1 MFSSPSGI
9 YRSKVLGAV
18 LRQTRRWSDRGKV
31 ALRRVQV
38 AASWS
43 AQILLYPI
51 YALFQTSRVIGAQ
64 VYQTVQLGV
73 SGLRPTSTPIAA
85 DSISDPALPP
95 ITVDTPISTVLQ
107 TIQEFALPIGV
118 PVFLEGVDA
127 ITPIRPTRP
136 AIQHTIFPLTP
147 DGSGIAIPGSPVFIQ
162 GMATFLETGAV
173 VLITNQNQILDI
185 LTPEQQARL
194 QYRITWEVA
203 SYGRSVN
210 LRKMVANLP
219 LPRLNFALNA
229 SPDASGVVDRMTQGL
244 SALSRQ
250 VFRTAE
256 SVGNEVYRVVRSGLF
271 GRSLTAPE
279 SQPLPGLALWT
290 ATVDT
295 PLEKALQTV
304 QHFPLPMHLL
314 ASLLEPA
321 SGQLELAAL
330 NDANGQ
336 HSLLHTAC
344 SQAAPLPVLT
354 IPPELAALPALYVR
368 GVASQLDTQAI
379 ILVTNQNQ
387 ILDLLSPEQQEQV
400 RQRIIW
406 SVAHFYRYQQIR
418 RSVSRSFSRLRPPE
432 QQVLLPIRGFYQLMA
447 WVQSGSVAIATN
459 LFQEARLAARRVW
472 AAEPALLDTP
482 IPSWAYAHP
491 SETASLPLPPVAP
504 TTPRRLAPSWLDA
517 INQRYTAWLNSRA
530 VQTAIALVRTQVTA
544 LLPPARPQSHTP
556 VVMNRQLTDPSPLVE
571 QPSTYT
577 GLEFG
582 STARQSLFSW
592 QESTLAL
599 ANSAADIWDSYAPQP
614 QPSSPVAT
622 AVPTVTPYSPTDRMT
637 PTTPDYIDIQAT
649 LLGYLYSPLERL
661 LQWLDRCLLWCE
673 DAVIRVWR
681 WWQQVWR
688 RDDRPSE

>member
-9 YRSKVLGAV
+9 YRSKVLGAI

-118 PVFLEGVDA
+118 PVFLEGADA
-127 ITPIRPTRP
+127 ITPIRPTTST
-136 AIQHTIFPLTP
+136 IQHTIFPLTV

-162 GMATFLETGAV
+162 GIATLLDTGAV

-185 LTPEQQARL
+185 LTSDQQARL

-229 SPDASGVVDRMTQGL
+229 SSDAPGIVDRMTQGL

-256 SVGNEVYRVVRSGLF
+256 SVGNEVYRFVRSGLF
-271 GRSLTAPE
+271 GRSLAMPE
-279 SQPLPGLALWT
+279 SQALPGMALWT

-304 QHFPLPMHLL
+304 QQFPLPMHLL
-314 ASLLEPA
+314 ASLLEPV
-321 SGQLELAAL
+321 SGHRELAAL

-336 HSLLHTAC
+336 HSLLHAAC

-354 IPPELAALPALYVR
+354 IPPELAALPDLYVR
-368 GVASQLDTQAI
+368 GVASRLDTQAI
-379 ILVTNQNQ
+379 VLVTNQNQ
-387 ILDLLSPEQQEQV
+387 TLDLLSPEQQEHI

-459 LFQEARLAARRVW
+459 LFQEARLAARRFW
-472 AAEPALLDTP
+472 AAESALLDIP

-491 SETASLPLPPVAP
+491 SETAGLPLPTSSTA
-504 TTPRRLAPSWLDA
+504 PRRLAPSWLDA
-517 INQRYTAWLNSRA
+517 INQRYTAWCNSRA
-530 VQTAIALVRTQVTA
+530 VQTAIALVQTQVTA
-544 LLPPARPQSHTP
+544 LLPPARPQRDTSSA
-556 VVMNRQLTDPSPLVE
+556 MNRQITDPSQLVE
-571 QPSTYT
+571 QPPAYT

-614 QPSSPVAT
+614 QTSSPVAT
-622 AVPTVTPYSPTDRMT
+622 VVPTVTPQSPTDRIT
-637 PTTPDYIDIQAT
+637 PTMPDYIDIQAT

-661 LQWLDRCLLWCE
+661 LQWLDRWLLWCE

-688 RDDRPSE
+688 HDDRPSE